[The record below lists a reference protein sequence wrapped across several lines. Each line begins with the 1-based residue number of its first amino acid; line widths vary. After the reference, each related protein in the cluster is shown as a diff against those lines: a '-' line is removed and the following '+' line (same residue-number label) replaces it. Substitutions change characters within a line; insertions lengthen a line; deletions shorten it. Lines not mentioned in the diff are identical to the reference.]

1 MSLHIEPE
9 LQFQFD
15 RALERINP
23 RSTAYIPFPI
33 LSVQDVLSAHFL
45 IADFFYKSGEG
56 IGGVG
61 PRDDN
66 LLLSTVDRQTV
77 GAADQFKWSTPYE
90 ISATLLFGIVCNH
103 PFHDANKRTG
113 LVSCANLLLR
123 SNIALTLNEDE
134 LVNFTEDVASH
145 SLIKYPTYRAL
156 VKEAVDDPEIVFL
169 ARYLRKNS
177 RILSKVK
184 HSVTFRELG
193 VTLRRYGFDLSD
205 PKGNTID
212 VVYVGKG
219 SFESDFWNGLTPGDR
234 ICNIGFPGLS
244 KQVALGD
251 VKRIRKELCLL
262 PEFGVD
268 SDAFY
273 QDADPLTNLI
283 SSYEGAL
290 RKLAFR

>member
-1 MSLHIEPE
+1 MSLDIEPE

-15 RALERINP
+15 RAIERIA
-23 RSTAYIPFPI
+23 SDDEVYIRYPV
-33 LSVQDVLSAHFL
+33 LSVRDVLAAHFL

-61 PRDDN
+61 PRDEN
-66 LLLSTVDRQTV
+66 LLMSTVDRQIV
-77 GAADQFKWSTPYE
+77 GSADQFKWNTPYE
-90 ISATLLFGIVCNH
+90 ISATLLFGIVRNH

-134 LVNFTEDVASH
+134 LVRFTEDVASH
-145 SLIKYPTYRAL
+145 DLNRYPTYRDL
-156 VKEAVDDPEIVFL
+156 VREPIQDPEIVFI

-177 RILSKVK
+177 RVLSKTK
-184 HSVTFRELG
+184 HSITFRELG
-193 VTLRRYGFDLSD
+193 ATLRRYGFDLAD

-212 VVYVGKG
+212 VVYTGRGPFENDIWKG
-219 SFESDFWNGLTPGDR
+219 WETGHR
-234 ICNIGFPGLS
+234 ICNIGFPGHS
-244 KQVALGD
+244 KQVSIGD

-268 SDAFY
+268 SDAFF
-273 QDADPLTNLI
+273 QDADLLTNLI

-290 RKLAFR
+290 RRLAFR